1 MARKKA
7 ADTNEADSDAT
18 SAGKAGKAGKVKAI
32 GLAVAFA
39 ALGAVLGPKL
49 LGGGGSAPAGAAE
62 DTTTTTEAG
71 PVVVLDPITLNLAD
85 GHLLKV
91 GLALE
96 LSAEGGGEGEGEGE
110 GPADDDPTKG
120 YAKALD
126 AAIDVLGDQ
135 TMGSLGAAGG
145 RDAAK
150 EGLEAALHELYHGE
164 VVGVYFHEFVMQ

>member
-7 ADTNEADSDAT
+7 ADTTEADGDDSA
-18 SAGKAGKAGKVKAI
+18 AGKAGKAGKVKVI

-96 LSAEGGGEGEGEGE
+96 LSAEAGAGSHGE
-110 GPADDDPTKG
+110 ASDDDPTKG

-150 EGLEAALHELYHGE
+150 EGLEAALHELYHGD

>member
-1 MARKKA
+1 MARKQSA
-7 ADTNEADSDAT
+7 DAT
-18 SAGKAGKAGKVKAI
+18 DGTEAAPAGKAGKAGKVKVV

-39 ALGAVLGPKL
+39 ALGAVVGPKL
-49 LGGGGSAPAGAAE
+49 LGSGGAAPAGAAE
-62 DTTTTTEAG
+62 ETTTTTEAG

-96 LSAEGGGEGEGEGE
+96 LSAEGAGGEGEGE

-120 YAKALD
+120 FAKALD

-135 TMGSLGAAGG
+135 SMSSLGVAGG

-150 EGLEAALHELYHGE
+150 DSLEAALHELYHGE

>member
-1 MARKKA
+1 MARKQA
-7 ADTNEADSDAT
+7 ADTTEADGA
-18 SAGKAGKAGKVKAI
+18 AAAGKAGKVKVI

-39 ALGAVLGPKL
+39 AVGAVLGPKL

-96 LSAEGGGEGEGEGE
+96 LSAEAGGGGHGET
-110 GPADDDPTKG
+110 ADDDPTKG

-126 AAIDVLGDQ
+126 AAIDVFGDQ

-150 EGLEAALHELYHGE
+150 EGLEAALHDLYHGE